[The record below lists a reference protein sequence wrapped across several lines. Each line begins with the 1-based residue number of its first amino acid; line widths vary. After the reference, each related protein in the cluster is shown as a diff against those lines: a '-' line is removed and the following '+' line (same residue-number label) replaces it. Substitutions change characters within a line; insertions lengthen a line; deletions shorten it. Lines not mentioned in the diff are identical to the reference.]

1 MKYNNSY
8 KQTRKQYLD
17 VLRAFATIGVIFI
30 HVSANNWYGYI
41 GSANWITFSIY
52 EGLFKVSVP
61 IFFMISGC
69 LFLNSNKE
77 KSVKELFSHS
87 IFRLLI
93 FLIFWSIV
101 YKLVQFPQNELS
113 LGKNIQNILMEIL
126 KGDTQSH
133 LWFVYAIIGMYLIV
147 PLLRSSVQNSERKTL
162 LYIIVIC
169 IVLGSICDFTTQF
182 TQLDILSNN
191 LNKIKSGFSVG
202 YIGYFLL
209 GAYIDKYDIKPK
221 QRLLLYILGFIGTL
235 TTIILVIK
243 DCISTQTINERF
255 WSYTMPGLY
264 LSSIAVFLAI
274 KNLNYSDGILLKT
287 MTGISKKSLGI
298 YGIHFLF
305 IIILWKA
312 GLTTFSFVGVLSVP
326 VISMI
331 VLGAS
336 FISSTL
342 IGKMP
347 FCGKYL
353 A

>member
-147 PLLRSSVQNSERKTL
+147 PLL
-162 LYIIVIC
+162 
-169 IVLGSICDFTTQF
+169 
-182 TQLDILSNN
+182 
-191 LNKIKSGFSVG
+191 
-202 YIGYFLL
+202 
-209 GAYIDKYDIKPK
+209 
-221 QRLLLYILGFIGTL
+221 
-235 TTIILVIK
+235 
-243 DCISTQTINERF
+243 
-255 WSYTMPGLY
+255 
-264 LSSIAVFLAI
+264 
-274 KNLNYSDGILLKT
+274 
-287 MTGISKKSLGI
+287 
-298 YGIHFLF
+298 
-305 IIILWKA
+305 
-312 GLTTFSFVGVLSVP
+312 
-326 VISMI
+326 
-331 VLGAS
+331 
-336 FISSTL
+336 
-342 IGKMP
+342 
-347 FCGKYL
+347 
-353 A
+353 

>member
-1 MKYNNSY
+1 M
-8 KQTRKQYLD
+8 
-17 VLRAFATIGVIFI
+17 
-30 HVSANNWYGYI
+30 
-41 GSANWITFSIY
+41 
-52 EGLFKVSVP
+52 
-61 IFFMISGC
+61 
-69 LFLNSNKE
+69 
-77 KSVKELFSHS
+77 
-87 IFRLLI
+87 
-93 FLIFWSIV
+93 IFWSIV

-274 KNLNYSDGILLKT
+274 KNLNYKNGILLKT
-287 MTGISKKSLGI
+287 MTAISKKSLGI